1 MRQHVSCPVDLK
13 TCSGR
18 LPGIFGTD
26 RQGCEQLTH
35 RFDSHKHQIH
45 GSAAQC
51 LQLIFRLQ
59 TMNKIPDEHLE
70 QHFVGGIEEFRETGR
85 QRILD
90 EIILARIAWRAN
102 VRRYYRTRWLKTRVL
117 LLELLVFLHNLEEFA
132 VMCLAPI
139 TLCSLSLLD
148 DSLDGFDCRREI
160 GDRYQFGPAKI
171 LRGGLRSAWTDEN
184 LLLAVLLNQVP
195 ESLLD
200 TPVEMAHRR
209 KVLAQG
215 YDLVIV
221 KSERNAGFGSS
232 QHL

>member
-1 MRQHVSCPVDLK
+1 MRQYVSCPVDLK
-13 TCSGR
+13 TRSGR

-26 RQGCEQLTH
+26 RQGCEQLTQ
-35 RFDSHKHQIH
+35 RFDSHKHHIH
-45 GSAAQC
+45 GSGAQRP
-51 LQLIFRLQ
+51 QLVFRLQ
-59 TMNKIPDEHLE
+59 TMNKIPDEHLQ
-70 QHFVGGIEEFRETGR
+70 QHFVAGIEEFRDSGR
-85 QRILD
+85 QRIFD
-90 EIILARIAWRAN
+90 EVIFARIAWRAD
-102 VRRYYRTRWLKTRVL
+102 VCGYYRTGWVKIGVL

-148 DSLDGFDCRREI
+148 DSLDGFDCRSEI

-171 LRGGLRSAWTDEN
+171 LLGGLRSAWTDEN

-195 ESLLD
+195 ESLLN

-209 KVLAQG
+209 KVLVQR

-221 KSERNAGFGSS
+221 ETERNARFGSS